1 MRDDCRRCATGGEQC
16 SDDCRRHYLTSALT
30 SEEDPYLG
38 WLLPYEFLRE
48 DHMGHVEMGPSA
60 LVARTVVDGR
70 FGACATRTQTRA
82 LLGREPLAEEQGWVD
97 ETAAQFAASGH
108 SYRELVKAIVT
119 SPAYGRV
126 R

>member
-1 MRDDCRRCATGGEQC
+1 M
-16 SDDCRRHYLTSALT
+16 T

-48 DHMGHVEMGPSA
+48 DHMSHVEMGPSA

-70 FGACATRTQTRA
+70 FGACAARTQARA
-82 LLGREPLAEEQGWVD
+82 LLGREPLAEEQGWID
-97 ETAAQFAASGH
+97 EMAARFAASGH

-119 SPAYGRV
+119 SPAYQRV